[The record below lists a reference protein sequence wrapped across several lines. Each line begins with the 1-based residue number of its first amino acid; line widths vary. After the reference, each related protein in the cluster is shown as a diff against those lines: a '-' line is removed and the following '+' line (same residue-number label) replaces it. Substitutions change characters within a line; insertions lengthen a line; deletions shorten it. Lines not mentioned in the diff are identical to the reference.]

1 MRPFAKRNAMN
12 TPESSTLQDEPAQRL
27 DRAAVFLSS
36 LCLLHC
42 LAIPFALLLGPLS
55 GQWLVDS
62 ETPVHWLLLAMAL
75 PISMVALWRGFRRHH
90 SGLTLSLGVS
100 GLALMFVGVS
110 HFFGDSWEITFT
122 VIGVTALLV
131 AHVRNML
138 GQHRHD

>member
-1 MRPFAKRNAMN
+1 MRPFAKRNAM
-12 TPESSTLQDEPAQRL
+12 TSPESSTLQEEPAQRL

-55 GQWLVDS
+55 AQWLVNS

-75 PISMVALWRGFRRHH
+75 PISMIALWRGFRRHR
-90 SGLTLSLGVS
+90 SVLTMSLGVT
-100 GLALMFVGVS
+100 GLLLMFLGVS
-110 HFFGDSWEITFT
+110 HVFGESWEVVLT
-122 VIGVTALLV
+122 VIGVTGLLI